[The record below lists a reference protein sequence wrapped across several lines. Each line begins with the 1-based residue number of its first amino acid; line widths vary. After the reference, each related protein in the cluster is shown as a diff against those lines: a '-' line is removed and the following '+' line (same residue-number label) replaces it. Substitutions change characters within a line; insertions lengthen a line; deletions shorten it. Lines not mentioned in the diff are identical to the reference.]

1 MVQEFAKV
9 CDKTTDKN
17 GMEQIDFAGSD
28 SLLKASEYS
37 AYPDLQ
43 MFPSVFGLPHVKS
56 HHSMQLNPWMQAIC
70 ELAASEERYDSSR
83 NLTENPN
90 QVAGG
95 IVPVYNLPVLDQ
107 NKPEEALVLDRL
119 TLAYIFIGNITQ
131 WNDQRILGLQSPT
144 VRAKLADA
152 AEVINVIV
160 RKDASGSTEV
170 LTKALDL

>member
-1 MVQEFAKV
+1 
-9 CDKTTDKN
+9 
-17 GMEQIDFAGSD
+17 MEHVDFAGSD

-43 MFPSVFGLPHVKS
+43 MFPSVFGLPHVES
-56 HHSMQLNPWMQAIC
+56 HDSMQCSANQWMQAIC
-70 ELAASEERYDSSR
+70 EFAASEERYDSSR

-95 IVPVYNLPVLDQ
+95 IVPIYNLPVLDP

-131 WNDQRILGLQSPT
+131 WNDQRILDLQSPT

-170 LTKALDL
+170 LTKSLDL